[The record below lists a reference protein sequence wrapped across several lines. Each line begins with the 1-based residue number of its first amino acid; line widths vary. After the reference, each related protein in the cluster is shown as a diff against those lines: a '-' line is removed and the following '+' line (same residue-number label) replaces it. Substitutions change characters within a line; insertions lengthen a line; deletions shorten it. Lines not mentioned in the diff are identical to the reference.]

1 MVVDALALV
10 LGGRAQPQVVRTGER
25 EAEVAALFE
34 VESGSR
40 VAAKLEA
47 AGVPCDGEL
56 VVRRVVQAEGRSRA
70 FLNGKISTAAQLAE
84 LAPDLCDIASQHE
97 SVSLTDPATHLEY
110 LDAFGKLDALRDAL
124 GEKVAELA
132 NVVREIARV
141 REAERDR
148 AEREDFLAFQLKEIE
163 ELDPSP
169 GEETELESERA
180 RLRHAEKLQVATQG
194 AADRLYEGE
203 GAVCDQLA
211 RVSSDLDAAAAIDQT
226 LAPIARSVE
235 SARSELADAA
245 RALARYA
252 ENIESSP
259 ARLAE
264 VDDRWFRLQKLL
276 RKHGPS
282 THELLAHRD
291 DVKKQLDQLAGA
303 SQLLEDLEA
312 KRDACLAAV
321 SAEARTL
328 SRKRRDA
335 AANLADAIGRELA
348 RARHGARARRSSTS
362 RAVPAPQA
370 GDLPNVDGARLTASG
385 IDRVEFLIAPNK
397 GEDPRPLRK
406 IASGGELSRALL
418 ALKRVLA
425 EKGPAGLY
433 VFDEVDA
440 GVSGAIAEVIGRAIA
455 DVARHRQVLCIT
467 HLPQIA
473 ALCDHHFVIDKT
485 EKKGRTTSTVK
496 ALSDQERVDEIARM
510 IGGVKVGE
518 AARRAAARAAQR
530 EEVSG
535 RRPRPG
541 HALRIE
547 QAETLRRG
555 ISRRSLGSSHAHR
568 VACLAPEN
576 SASTQRS
583 GLRLFNPCPVAVA
596 HQLFC
601 APAATQAW
609 TAAPAAGFGGVV
621 VERHAAAEPHERR
634 LADDADRRLRA
645 VRRRHEARLHQS
657 R

>member
-1 MVVDALALV
+1 MLHSLTIDNVVLIEHQVLELGPGFNVLTGETGAGKSMVVESIALV
-10 LGGRAQPQVVRTGER
+10 LGGRAQPQVVRSGAR

-97 SVSLTDPATHLEY
+97 SVSLTDPGTHLEY
-110 LDAFGKLDALRDAL
+110 LDAFGKLDSLRDAL
-124 GEKVAELA
+124 GAKVADLGL
-132 NVVREIARV
+132 VVREITRV

-169 GEETELESERA
+169 GEEAELESERA
-180 RLRHAEKLQVATQG
+180 RLRHAEKLQILTQG

-203 GAVCDQLA
+203 ETVSDQLA
-211 RVSSDLDAAAAIDQT
+211 RVSADLDAAAAIDQT
-226 LAPIARSVE
+226 LAPLARTVDA
-235 SARSELADAA
+235 ARSELADTA
-245 RALARYA
+245 RALSRYA
-252 ENIESSP
+252 SGIESN
-259 ARLAE
+259 AGRLAE

-276 RKHGPS
+276 RKHGPTS
-282 THELLAHRD
+282 HELLAHRD
-291 DVKKQLDQLAGA
+291 EVKKQLDQLAGA
-303 SQLLEDLEA
+303 SQLLEELEA
-312 KRDACLAAV
+312 KREVCMAAV

-348 RARHGARARRSSTS
+348 GLGMGRARVVVDVSP
-362 RAVPAPQA
+362 VPAPHS
-370 GDLPNVDGARLTASG
+370 GDLPPVDGARLTSSG

-473 ALCDHHFVIDKT
+473 ALCDHHFVVGKS
-485 EKKGRTTSTVK
+485 EAKGRTTSTVK
-496 ALSDQERVDEIARM
+496 RLTDQERVDEIARM

-518 AARRAAARAAQR
+518 AARRAAV
-530 EEVSG
+530 E
-535 RRPRPG
+535 
-541 HALRIE
+541 L
-547 QAETLRRG
+547 
-555 ISRRSLGSSHAHR
+555 ISAKK
-568 VACLAPEN
+568 
-576 SASTQRS
+576 
-583 GLRLFNPCPVAVA
+583 
-596 HQLFC
+596 
-601 APAATQAW
+601 
-609 TAAPAAGFGGVV
+609 
-621 VERHAAAEPHERR
+621 
-634 LADDADRRLRA
+634 
-645 VRRRHEARLHQS
+645 
-657 R
+657 

>member
-1 MVVDALALV
+1 MLHTLTIDNVVLIEHQVLELGPGFNVLTGETGAGKSMVVDALALV
-10 LGGRAQPQVVRTGER
+10 LGGRARPEVVRTGER

-34 VESGSR
+34 VEAGSR

-70 FLNGKISTAAQLAE
+70 FLNGKPVAAAQLAD

-124 GEKVAELA
+124 GEKVAELGT
-132 NVVREIARV
+132 VVREIGKV

-163 ELDPSP
+163 ELDPAP

-180 RLRHAEKLQVATQG
+180 RLRHAEKLSVATQG
-194 AADRLYEGE
+194 AADRLYEGDE
-203 GAVCDQLA
+203 TVCDQLA

-226 LAPIARSVE
+226 LAPLARTVDA
-235 SARSELADAA
+235 ARSELADAA
-245 RALARYA
+245 RALSRYA
-252 ENIESSP
+252 GGIESN
-259 ARLAE
+259 AGRLVE

-276 RKHGPS
+276 RKHGPT
-282 THELLAHRD
+282 THELLTHRD
-291 DVKKQLDQLAGA
+291 ELKKQLDQLAGA
-303 SQLLEDLEA
+303 GALLDELE
-312 KRDACLAAV
+312 KRRERCLKTV
-321 SAEARTL
+321 SADARAL

-335 AANLADAIGRELA
+335 ASNLADAIGRELSGLGMG
-348 RARHGARARRSSTS
+348 RARVVVEVSPVPGAHA
-362 RAVPAPQA
+362 A
-370 GDLPNVDGARLTASG
+370 DLPPVDGARLTASG

-467 HLPQIA
+467 HLAQIA
-473 ALCDHHFVIDKT
+473 ALCDHHFVVDKV
-485 EKKGRTTSTVK
+485 EAKGRTTSSVK
-496 ALSDQERVDEIARM
+496 RLTDQERIEEIARM
-510 IGGVKVGE
+510 IGGVKIGE
-518 AARRAAARAAQR
+518 AARRAALELLAAKK
-530 EEVSG
+530 
-535 RRPRPG
+535 
-541 HALRIE
+541 
-547 QAETLRRG
+547 
-555 ISRRSLGSSHAHR
+555 
-568 VACLAPEN
+568 
-576 SASTQRS
+576 
-583 GLRLFNPCPVAVA
+583 
-596 HQLFC
+596 
-601 APAATQAW
+601 
-609 TAAPAAGFGGVV
+609 
-621 VERHAAAEPHERR
+621 
-634 LADDADRRLRA
+634 
-645 VRRRHEARLHQS
+645 
-657 R
+657 

>member
-1 MVVDALALV
+1 MLHSLTIDNVVLIEHQVLELGPGFNVLTGETGAGKSMVVESIALV
-10 LGGRAQPQVVRTGER
+10 LGGRAQPQVVRSGAR

-34 VESGSR
+34 VEPGSR

-70 FLNGKISTAAQLAE
+70 FLNGKIATATQLAE

-97 SVSLTDPATHLEY
+97 SVSLTDPGTHLEY
-110 LDAFGKLDALRDAL
+110 LDAFGKLDSLRDTL
-124 GEKVAELA
+124 SEKVEALA
-132 NVVREIARV
+132 TVVREIARV

-180 RLRHAEKLQVATQG
+180 RLRHAEKLQIQTQG

-203 GAVCDQLA
+203 EAVCDQLA
-211 RVSSDLDAAAAIDQT
+211 RVSADLEAAAGIDQT
-226 LAPIARSVE
+226 LAPLARTVDA
-235 SARSELADAA
+235 ARSELADTA

-252 ENIESSP
+252 SGIESN
-259 ARLAE
+259 AGRLAE

-276 RKHGPS
+276 RKHGP
-282 THELLAHRD
+282 TTLELLTHRD
-291 DVKKQLDQLAGA
+291 EVRRQLDQLAGA
-303 SQLLEDLEA
+303 GQLLEELEA
-312 KRDACLAAV
+312 KREASLTAV

-335 AANLADAIGRELA
+335 ASDLADAIGRELA
-348 RARHGARARRSSTS
+348 GLGMGRARVVVDVS
-362 RAVPAPQA
+362 AVPALHS
-370 GDLPNVDGARLTASG
+370 GDLPPVDGARLTMTG

-455 DVARHRQVLCIT
+455 DVARYRQVLCIT

-473 ALCDHHFVIDKT
+473 ALCDHHFVVGKT
-485 EKKGRTTSTVK
+485 EAKGRTTSTVK
-496 ALSDQERVDEIARM
+496 RLTDQERVDEIARM

-518 AARRAAARAAQR
+518 AARRAAV
-530 EEVSG
+530 E
-535 RRPRPG
+535 
-541 HALRIE
+541 L
-547 QAETLRRG
+547 
-555 ISRRSLGSSHAHR
+555 ISAKK
-568 VACLAPEN
+568 
-576 SASTQRS
+576 
-583 GLRLFNPCPVAVA
+583 
-596 HQLFC
+596 
-601 APAATQAW
+601 
-609 TAAPAAGFGGVV
+609 
-621 VERHAAAEPHERR
+621 
-634 LADDADRRLRA
+634 
-645 VRRRHEARLHQS
+645 
-657 R
+657 

>member
-1 MVVDALALV
+1 MLHTLTIDNVVLIEHQVLELGSGFNVLTGETGAGKSMVVDAIALV
-10 LGGRAQPQVVRTGER
+10 LGGRARPDVVRTGER

-70 FLNGKISTAAQLAE
+70 FLNGKPSTAAQLAD

-97 SVSLTDPATHLEY
+97 SVSLTDPGTHLEY
-110 LDAFGKLDALRDAL
+110 LDAFGKLDVLRDSL
-124 GEKVAELA
+124 GEKVVELGA
-132 NVVREIARV
+132 IVREIGRV

-169 GEETELESERA
+169 GEETDLESERA
-180 RLRHAEKLQVATQG
+180 RLRHAEKLSVATQG
-194 AADRLYEGE
+194 AADRLYEGDDT
-203 GAVCDQLA
+203 VCDHLA
-211 RVSSDLDAAAAIDQT
+211 RVSSDLEAAAAIDQT
-226 LAPIARSVE
+226 LAPLARTVDA
-235 SARSELADAA
+235 ARSELADAA

-252 ENIESSP
+252 SGIESN
-259 ARLAE
+259 AGRLVE

-276 RKHGPS
+276 RKHGPT
-282 THELLAHRD
+282 THELLAHRAEL
-291 DVKKQLDQLAGA
+291 KRQLEQLAGA
-303 SQLLEDLEA
+303 GALLDDLER
-312 KRDACLAAV
+312 KREASLHAV

-335 AANLADAIGRELA
+335 AGTLADAIGRELA
-348 RARHGARARRSSTS
+348 GLGMGRARVVVDVSPVPGA
-362 RAVPAPQA
+362 QA
-370 GDLPNVDGARLTASG
+370 ADLPAVDGARLTMSG

-467 HLPQIA
+467 HLAQIA
-473 ALCDHHFVIDKT
+473 ALCDHHFVVGKA
-485 EKKGRTTSTVK
+485 EAKGRTTSTVK
-496 ALSDQERVDEIARM
+496 RLTDQERVEEIARM
-510 IGGVKVGE
+510 IGGVKVGD
-518 AARRAAARAAQR
+518 AARRAAL
-530 EEVSG
+530 E
-535 RRPRPG
+535 
-541 HALRIE
+541 L
-547 QAETLRRG
+547 L
-555 ISRRSLGSSHAHR
+555 
-568 VACLAPEN
+568 
-576 SASTQRS
+576 SAKKK
-583 GLRLFNPCPVAVA
+583 
-596 HQLFC
+596 
-601 APAATQAW
+601 
-609 TAAPAAGFGGVV
+609 
-621 VERHAAAEPHERR
+621 
-634 LADDADRRLRA
+634 
-645 VRRRHEARLHQS
+645 
-657 R
+657 

>member
-1 MVVDALALV
+1 MLSSLTIDNVVLIEHQVLEPGPAFNVLTGETGAGKSMVVDALELV
-10 LGGRAQPQVVRTGER
+10 LGGRARPDVVRTGSR

-34 VESGSR
+34 VTSGSR

-70 FLNGKISTAAQLAE
+70 FLNGRISTAAQLAE

-110 LDAFGKLDALRDAL
+110 LDAFGKLESLRDSL
-124 GEKVAELA
+124 GAKVADLA
-132 NVVREIARV
+132 GIVREIERV

-148 AEREDFLAFQLKEIE
+148 AEREDFLAFQMKEIE

-169 GEETELESERA
+169 GEEGDLESERA
-180 RLRHAEKLQVATQG
+180 RLRHAEKLSNATQT

-203 GAVCDQLA
+203 DAVCDQLA
-211 RVSSDLDAAAAIDQT
+211 RVSSELDAAAEIDPA
-226 LAPIARSVE
+226 LAPLARSVE
-235 SARSELADAA
+235 AARSELADAA

-252 ENIESSP
+252 GGVESN
-259 ARLAE
+259 AERLSE

-276 RKHGPS
+276 RKHGPT
-282 THELLAHRD
+282 THELLAHKD
-291 DVKKQLDQLAGA
+291 DLRKQLEQLAGA
-303 SQLLEDLEA
+303 SQLIEDLEK
-312 KRDACLAAV
+312 KREQKLGEV
-321 SAEARTL
+321 TSEARTL

-335 AANLADAIGRELA
+335 AASLADAIGKELA
-348 RARHGARARRSSTS
+348 SLGMGRARVVVDVSP
-362 RAVPAPQA
+362 VPAPGA
-370 GDLPNVDGARLTASG
+370 SDLPPVDGARLTSSG

-473 ALCDHHFVIDKT
+473 ALADHHFVVGKT
-485 EKKGRTTSTVK
+485 ESKGRTLSSVK
-496 ALSDQERVDEIARM
+496 KLTDAERIEEIARM
-510 IGGVKVGE
+510 IGGVKVGD
-518 AARRAAARAAQR
+518 AARRAAV
-530 EEVSG
+530 E
-535 RRPRPG
+535 
-541 HALRIE
+541 L
-547 QAETLRRG
+547 L
-555 ISRRSLGSSHAHR
+555 
-568 VACLAPEN
+568 
-576 SASTQRS
+576 SAKK
-583 GLRLFNPCPVAVA
+583 
-596 HQLFC
+596 
-601 APAATQAW
+601 
-609 TAAPAAGFGGVV
+609 
-621 VERHAAAEPHERR
+621 
-634 LADDADRRLRA
+634 
-645 VRRRHEARLHQS
+645 
-657 R
+657 